1 MKTET
6 TQQTASI
13 QQQSAVIFTRRNYMR
28 DYHKKR
34 YHSDVIQARNYQQ
47 SIKLK
52 KKLNI
57 SEEHWEKYK
66 HNLADIIKL
75 LQISQHLSSEL
86 ILEVLQNPPQIN
98 LQ

>member
-1 MKTET
+1 MET
-6 TQQTASI
+6 NTAQQTI
-13 QQQSAVIFTRRNYMR
+13 KQQSAVIFSRRNYMR

-34 YHSDVIQARNYQQ
+34 YNSDKVQARNYQQ

-52 KKLNI
+52 RKLNI

-75 LQISQHLSSEL
+75 LKISQHLSSEL

>member
-1 MKTET
+1 MET
-6 TQQTASI
+6 DTPQQTI
-13 QQQSAVIFTRRNYMR
+13 KQQSAVIFSRRNYMR

-34 YHSDVIQARNYQQ
+34 YNSDKVQARNYQQ

-52 KKLNI
+52 RKLNI

-75 LQISQHLSSEL
+75 LKISQHLSSEL

-98 LQ
+98 FP

>member
-1 MKTET
+1 METET
-6 TQQTASI
+6 TQQTTH
-13 QQQSAVIFTRRNYMR
+13 QQTAAAISTRRNYMR

-34 YHSDVIQARNYQQ
+34 YNSDKIQARNYQQ

-57 SEEHWEKYK
+57 NEEHWEKYK

-75 LQISQHLSSEL
+75 LKISQHLSSEL
-86 ILEVLQNPPQIN
+86 ILEVIQNPPEIN
-98 LQ
+98 LP